1 MIKIVEEMNNNQKFI
16 KDKELVASQ
25 MAKIKNSEA
34 VFYSLEEIEFMLEKV
49 IQKCED
55 KQNKGNS
62 WN

>member
-34 VFYSLEEIEFMLEKV
+34 VFYSLEEIEFMLEKA
-49 IQKCED
+49 IQKYENRY
-55 KQNKGNS
+55 KEGYS